1 MAAAVAAAAAR
12 MNGGAANGPNE
23 EDLDSAST
31 LAAAYTNGERKERTI
46 RPFN

>member
-12 MNGGAANGPNE
+12 MNGGAGANGPNE

-31 LAAAYTNGERKERTI
+31 LAAAFTNGQWLLQYL
-46 RPFN
+46 NLN